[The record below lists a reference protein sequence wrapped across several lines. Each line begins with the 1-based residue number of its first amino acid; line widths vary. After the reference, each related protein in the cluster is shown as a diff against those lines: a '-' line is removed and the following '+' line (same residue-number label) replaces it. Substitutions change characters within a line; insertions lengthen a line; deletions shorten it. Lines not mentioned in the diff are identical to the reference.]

1 MSKLP
6 AALAAD
12 GSEGGG
18 TRQTHEACLRLIKS
32 ALQLAGARGH
42 EVTEEM
48 LLHIHTA
55 RKRARDEA
63 EARRAAEEAERRRIA
78 AIRAREKELYVSV

>member
-32 ALQLAGARGH
+32 ALHLAVMKREHALFCYMLASGAD
-42 EVTEEM
+42 VF
-48 LLHIHTA
+48 A
-55 RKRARDEA
+55 RACGNFFLPTPQTRFQAR
-63 EARRAAEEAERRRIA
+63 
-78 AIRAREKELYVSV
+78 V